1 MNRLLNIEGVFN
13 PSHRFNDM
21 SKVIKVGIGQFSSVH
36 LDLNRS
42 LQKLETIVAN
52 AAKQDVQLLVVGE
65 TWLSGYPSWLDHC
78 TNVSQW
84 DGVEMK
90 EVYLQFYNSSVAI
103 HSKAFERVCAMAK
116 ANKITLCIGLN
127 EKVESGPG
135 NGTVYNSF
143 VIISQQ
149 GELLNHHRKLMP
161 TFTEKMLYG
170 LGDGHGL
177 KAVETEVGRVGAS
190 ICWEHWMP
198 LTRQALHDSGEHIHI
213 ALWPKV
219 HEMHQIASRQYAFE
233 GRCFVLAAG
242 QMLKAKDFPTQLNQP
257 DYLKAN
263 PDQWAL
269 NGGSCIV
276 APNGRYL
283 VEPVFDKEELITCE
297 CNLDETIKERM
308 TLDTSGHY
316 QRRDVFEFKVDT
328 SRIQ

>member
-1 MNRLLNIEGVFN
+1 
-13 PSHRFNDM
+13 M
-21 SKVIKVGIGQFSSVH
+21 SKSVKVGIGQFSSVH
-36 LDLNRS
+36 LNLPQS
-42 LQKLETIVAN
+42 LQKLESIIAD
-52 AAKQDVQLLVVGE
+52 AAKKGVKLLVVGE

-78 TNVSQW
+78 TNISQW
-84 DGVEMK
+84 DGKEMK
-90 EVYLQFYNSSVAI
+90 EAYLLFYNSSIDVKGKDFD
-103 HSKAFERVCAMAK
+103 SVCHMAK
-116 ANKITLCIGLN
+116 SNGITLCIGLN
-127 EKVESGPG
+127 EKVSTGPG

-143 VIISQQ
+143 VVISQN

-161 TFTEKMLYG
+161 TYTEKMLYG
-170 LGDGHGL
+170 LGDGQGL

-219 HEMHQIASRQYAFE
+219 HEMHQVASRQYAFE

-242 QMLKAKDFPTQLNQP
+242 QMLKASDFPKSLEQP
-257 DYLKAN
+257 DYLKSN

-276 APNGRYL
+276 APNGKYL
-283 VEPVFDKEELITCE
+283 VEPVFDREELITYE
-297 CNLDETIKERM
+297 LNLDEVTKERM

-316 QRRDVFEFKVDT
+316 QRRDVFEFKVDR
-328 SRIQ
+328 SRIDN